1 MRENHT
7 SGNYADEVESHLA
20 STLISNP
27 FFLILFQT
35 TRHGSKKANVEKNQ
49 NPRIVPC
56 KF

>member
-35 TRHGSKKANVEKNQ
+35 TRHGSKKDNVEKNR